1 MHRAA
6 FGGCERWWDNPRLEG
21 YNIHEMKRLL
31 MIVLLIVAFAQP
43 AAAAEPKPR
52 LCPICAKANDAQAAY
67 GEKAGNTLA
76 RGALNFGLGWTELI
90 RQPGKAAREGKNV
103 FHGIANGIGASARRT
118 LRGLGDLVTFWTPK
132 VEGEYIHFSKDCPI
146 DTMQ

>member
-1 MHRAA
+1 MQ
-6 FGGCERWWDNPRLEG
+6 RLV
-21 YNIHEMKRLL
+21 IAS
-31 MIVLLIVAFAQP
+31 LIVAFAQP
-43 AAAAEPKPR
+43 AAAAEPKAR
-52 LCPICAKANDAQAAY
+52 LCPICAKANDDQATY

-76 RGALNFGLGWTELI
+76 RGALNLGLGWTEMI

-103 FHGIANGIGASARRT
+103 FHGIANGIGFSARRT
-118 LRGLGDLVTFWTPK
+118 LRGLGELLTFWTPK

>member
-1 MHRAA
+1 
-6 FGGCERWWDNPRLEG
+6 
-21 YNIHEMKRLL
+21 MKTLL
-31 MIVLLIVAFAQP
+31 MASLLFAFAHT
-43 AAAAEPKPR
+43 AAAEESQPR
-52 LCPICAKANDAQAAY
+52 LCPICAKANSEQAAY

-118 LRGLGDLVTFWTPK
+118 LRGLGELFTFWTPK
-132 VEGEYIHFSKDCPI
+132 VEGEYIHISNDCPI